1 MLFKLLKYDFRS
13 MWKTFSL
20 VWAACLALALVNRF
34 TLPLEGEVNVVIG
47 QGDGILAFVTALAF
61 FGVLMAMFVA
71 VMIFVIQRFYKGLLG
86 DEGYLMN
93 TLPVQSW
100 QLVLSKLVCAVFV
113 SIASMIIVFLA
124 FLVLV
129 PIRWKMVFSLAFI
142 QELWQG
148 LVGNPGALLY
158 LFEMCVMVA
167 LGLAMLILMV
177 YLAMAVGQMFSHRI
191 VMSVAAFFALDVLVT
206 MYINLVDRLG
216 VVDMV
221 SRLGE
226 HGGLWTANA
235 MILLPAAVLFLAT
248 SWLLKHRLNLE

>member
-1 MLFKLLKYDFRS
+1 MLWKLLKYDFRS

-20 VWAACLALALVNRF
+20 VWAACLVLALVNRF
-34 TLPLEGEVNVVIG
+34 TLPFEGQTNVTIG
-47 QGDGILAFVTALAF
+47 PGDGILAFITALVF
-61 FGVLMAMFVA
+61 FGVLFAMFVA

-113 SIASMIIVFLA
+113 SIASMLITFLA
-124 FLVLV
+124 CLLLV
-129 PIRWKMVFSLAFI
+129 PIQWGKVFSMAFFT
-142 QELWQG
+142 ELWEG
-148 LVGNPGALLY
+148 LFGQPDALLY

-167 LGLAMLILMV
+167 LGLALLTLMV
-177 YLAMAVGQMFSHRI
+177 YLAMAVGQLFSHRI
-191 VMSVAAFFALDVLVT
+191 VMSVVAFIGLDILATLYLDLTNELELVG
-206 MYINLVDRLG
+206 L
-216 VVDMV
+216 V

-226 HGGLWTANA
+226 HAGLWMANA
-235 MILLPAAVLFLAT
+235 MILLPAAVMFLAT

>member
-20 VWAACLALALVNRF
+20 VWAACLVLALVNRF
-34 TLPLEGEVNVVIG
+34 TLPFEGQTNVTIG
-47 QGDGILAFVTALAF
+47 PGDGILAFITALVF
-61 FGVLMAMFVA
+61 FGVLFAMFVA

-235 MILLPAAVLFLAT
+235 MILLPAVVLFLAA

>member
-20 VWAACLALALVNRF
+20 VWAACLVLALVNRF
-34 TLPLEGEVNVVIG
+34 TLPFEGQTNVTIG
-47 QGDGILAFVTALAF
+47 PGDGILAFVTALAF

-113 SIASMIIVFLA
+113 SIASMLITFLA
-124 FLVLV
+124 CLLLV
-129 PIRWKMVFSLAFI
+129 PIQWGKVFSMAFFM
-142 QELWQG
+142 ELWEG
-148 LVGNPGALLY
+148 LFGQPDALLY

-167 LGLAMLILMV
+167 LGLALLTLMV
-177 YLAMAVGQMFSHRI
+177 YLAMAVGQLFSHRI
-191 VMSVAAFFALDVLVT
+191 VMSVVAFIGLDILATLYLDLTNELELVG
-206 MYINLVDRLG
+206 L
-216 VVDMV
+216 V

-226 HGGLWTANA
+226 HAGLWMANA
-235 MILLPAAVLFLAT
+235 MILLPAAVMFLAT

>member
-20 VWAACLALALVNRF
+20 VWAACLVLALVNRF
-34 TLPLEGEVNVVIG
+34 TLPFEGKTNVTIG
-47 QGDGILAFVTALAF
+47 PGDGILAFITGLVF
-61 FGVLMAMFVA
+61 FGVLFAMFVA

-93 TLPVQSW
+93 TLPVPTW

-113 SIASMIIVFLA
+113 SIASMVITFLA
-124 FLVLV
+124 CLLLV
-129 PIRWKMVFSLAFI
+129 PIQWDRVFSMAFFL
-142 QELWQG
+142 ELWEG
-148 LVGNPGALLY
+148 LFGQPDALLY

-167 LGLAMLILMV
+167 LGLALLTLMV
-177 YLAMAVGQMFSHRI
+177 YLAMAIGQLFSHRI
-191 VMSVAAFFALDVLVT
+191 VMSVVAFIGLDILASLYLDLTNELELVG
-206 MYINLVDRLG
+206 L
-216 VVDMV
+216 V

-226 HGGLWTANA
+226 HAGLWMANA

>member
-20 VWAACLALALVNRF
+20 VWAACLVLALVNRF
-34 TLPLEGEVNVVIG
+34 TLPFEGKTNVTIG
-47 QGDGILAFVTALAF
+47 PGDGILAFITGLVF
-61 FGVLMAMFVA
+61 FGVLFAMFVA

-93 TLPVQSW
+93 TLPVPTW

-113 SIASMIIVFLA
+113 SIASMVITFLA
-124 FLVLV
+124 CLLLV
-129 PIRWKMVFSLAFI
+129 PIQWGKVFSMAFF
-142 QELWQG
+142 QALWEG
-148 LVGNPGALLY
+148 LFGQPDALLY

-167 LGLAMLILMV
+167 LGLALMTLMV
-177 YLAMAVGQMFSHRI
+177 YLAMAIGQLFSHRI
-191 VMSVAAFFALDVLVT
+191 VMSVVAFIGLDILASLYLDLTNELELVG
-206 MYINLVDRLG
+206 L
-216 VVDMV
+216 V

-226 HGGLWTANA
+226 HAGLWMANA

>member
-1 MLFKLLKYDFRS
+1 MLWKLLKYDFRS

-20 VWAACLALALVNRF
+20 VWAACLVLALVNRF
-34 TLPLEGEVNVVIG
+34 TLPFEEKTNVTIG
-47 QGDGILAFVTALAF
+47 PGDGILAFITALVF
-61 FGVLMAMFVA
+61 FGVLFAMFVA

-86 DEGYLMN
+86 NEGYLMN
-93 TLPVQSW
+93 TLPVPTW

-113 SIASMIIVFLA
+113 SIASMVITFLA

>member
-20 VWAACLALALVNRF
+20 VWAACLVLALVNRF
-34 TLPLEGEVNVVIG
+34 TLPFEGKTNVTIG
-47 QGDGILAFVTALAF
+47 PGDGILAFITGLVF
-61 FGVLMAMFVA
+61 FGVLFAMFVA

-93 TLPVQSW
+93 TLPVPTW

-113 SIASMIIVFLA
+113 SIASMVITFLA
-124 FLVLV
+124 CLLLV
-129 PIRWKMVFSLAFI
+129 PIQWGKVFSMAFF
-142 QELWQG
+142 QALWEG
-148 LVGNPGALLY
+148 LFGQPDALLY

-167 LGLAMLILMV
+167 LGLALITLMV
-177 YLAMAVGQMFSHRI
+177 YLAMAIGQLFSHRI
-191 VMSVAAFFALDVLVT
+191 VMSVVAFIGLDILASLYLDLTNELELVG
-206 MYINLVDRLG
+206 L
-216 VVDMV
+216 V

-226 HGGLWTANA
+226 HAGLWMANA